1 MQEGQNRPK
10 EDMASAILLLLQSM
24 EGPPLISVKGEIKY
38 KSGNRRKIREFAHE
52 FIFLRGM
59 E

>member
-1 MQEGQNRPK
+1 MQEEQNRPK
-10 EDMASAILLLLQSM
+10 EDSFCILLLLQSK
-24 EGPPLISVKGEIKY
+24 EGPPLISIKGEIKY
-38 KSGNRRKIREFAHE
+38 KSGNQRKIREFAHE